1 MWRLGLLQYNS
12 YFNYYSDLGGGE
24 KNLKNPSIMIIM
36 ITISRTHY
44 GINLYIVLY
53 WVRGI
58 HNLKNP
64 LVTVDDDDVC
74 VKNNEKKGW

>member
-1 MWRLGLLQYNS
+1 M
-12 YFNYYSDLGGGE
+12 
-24 KNLKNPSIMIIM
+24 
-36 ITISRTHY
+36 
-44 GINLYIVLY
+44 NLYIVLY

-64 LVTVDDDDVC
+64 LVTVDDDDDVR